1 MNKPKSKIIP
11 WLGVIVESLYTSL
24 PILSILNFISII
36 TMLYTSTIVEYAP
49 WLSFWMF
56 VAILG
61 VTVLCVMLVVW
72 KFVIPS
78 LWAYRSSQ
86 MKELT
91 DGMKELT
98 EDAKRKDKMIAELI
112 KKVGELSDNATR
124 ENQARF

>member
-1 MNKPKSKIIP
+1 MDKPKSRIIP

-24 PILSILNFISII
+24 PILSILNFVSIV
-36 TMLYTSTIVEYAP
+36 TMLYTSTIIKYAP

-56 VAILG
+56 IAILG
-61 VTVLCVMLVVW
+61 MTVICVMLVVW

-91 DGMKELT
+91 DGMKVLT
-98 EDAKRKDKMIAELI
+98 EDAKAKDKMIAELI
-112 KKVGELSDNATR
+112 KKIDRMSNNNSVRKIND
-124 ENQARF
+124 